1 MELWIFE
8 EIVINPEIHEWLRS
22 RLIGLFRRTYSKDE
36 ALPTIGLLPTG
47 RTNAV
52 GESIFGFSNT
62 SKLERVKGLADAS
75 MSIVRGDIV
84 EKDVMKIEVLNN
96 DGTNVN
102 VKPVYAM
109 GSFEWSTFSE
119 AFNKRDSYWYL
130 ASLRDYATFLFNAF
144 SNSLTW
150 NCSASLTYTDPC
162 AGCSNCYVKP
172 HQIEIKST
180 RRWWSGF
187 IPSFRLGS
195 QPTKPDTDYSKIKN
209 SNCRNETSIECGSSG
224 IIIST
229 SNVNKSNTDGNNN
242 EIPKLTLKLIKPSHG
257 FSFISDSWDRV
268 NSKRINLDA
277 EYEVRTIRL
286 NPKPFDNDEDKER
299 FFYIDNE
306 SYEVKPINVT
316 LLPQFLRFYAP
327 K

>member
-1 MELWIFE
+1 M
-8 EIVINPEIHEWLRS
+8 
-22 RLIGLFRRTYSKDE
+22 
-36 ALPTIGLLPTG
+36 LPIG
-47 RTNAV
+47 RTNTV

-62 SKLERVKGLADAS
+62 SKLERVKGLANAS
-75 MSIVRGDIV
+75 MSIVRGNIA
-84 EKDVMKIEVLNN
+84 EKDIMKIEVLDN
-96 DGTNVN
+96 DGSNIN
-102 VKPVYAM
+102 IKPVYAM
-109 GSFEWSTFSE
+109 GSIEWSTFSE
-119 AFNKRDSYWYL
+119 AFNKRDKYWYL
-130 ASLRDYATFLFNAF
+130 GSLRDYATFLFNAF

-150 NCSASLTYTDPC
+150 NCSASLTYTKPC
-162 AGCSNCYVKP
+162 AGCSNCYIKP

-209 SNCRNETSIECGSSG
+209 PNCNNKTSIECESSG

-229 SNVNKSNTDGNNN
+229 SNVNKSNTDDGIHH

-257 FSFISDSWDRV
+257 FSFISDSWDRI

-277 EYEVRTIRL
+277 EYEVRSVRL
-286 NPKPFDNDEDKER
+286 NPKPTDNSEDKER

-306 SYEVKPINVT
+306 SYEVKSLMVT
-316 LLPQFLRFYAP
+316 LLPQFLRFYVS
-327 K
+327 KNVK